1 MKLAIVHGGLTA
13 IDMVRRALSTDREVE
28 ILWTAGDST
37 RAMAQARQE
46 RPEAALVSASLD
58 RAAVLVRVLTDEL
71 DCPVIVLSDGSSTA
85 KAGTFELMSA
95 GAVDV
100 IVLPG
105 LASGT
110 GDAAAVRG
118 KLALLRR
125 LAGRD
130 NASHKSVPP
139 MRAAP
144 IRPAIIAI
152 GASTGGPQALAT
164 VLAALPAQLEA
175 AVLIVQH
182 IDPQFS
188 EGMAQW
194 LARSTPFTVELA
206 TQGVQPRGGVVYVA
220 AVGQHMVVETDGT
233 LAFTSR
239 PREAAHKPSI
249 DVLFTS
255 LIKRSRPGVAV
266 LLTGM
271 GRDGAQ
277 GLAQLRAAGWRTIA
291 QDEATSVVYGMP
303 KAAAEL
309 KAAAH
314 VLPLPQI
321 GPAIVRL
328 VEELDRPPPRPA

>member
-1 MKLAIVHGGLTA
+1 VKLAIVHGHLPA
-13 IDMVRRALSTDREVE
+13 IDMVRRALASDREVTV
-28 ILWTAGDST
+28 LWTAGDCT
-37 RAMAQARQE
+37 RAMAHARAE
-46 RPEAALVSASLD
+46 RPEAALVSASLEG
-58 RAAVLVRVLTDEL
+58 AARLTRVLSDEL
-71 DCPVIVLSDGSSTA
+71 ECPVVVLSDGSAAA

-100 IVLPG
+100 VVLPG
-105 LASGT
+105 LSSGA

-130 NASHKSVPP
+130 LPSRPP
-139 MRAAP
+139 TQSRP
-144 IRPAIIAI
+144 GPLRPAIIAL

-164 VLAALPAQLEA
+164 VLSALPANLEA

-194 LARSTPFTVELA
+194 LARATPFTVELA
-206 TQGVQPRGGVVYVA
+206 TLGAQPKAGTAYVA
-220 AVGQHMVVETDGT
+220 AVGQHMVVESDGT

-277 GLAQLRAAGWRTIA
+277 GLAALRAAGWRTIA

-314 VLPLPQI
+314 VLPLQQI

-328 VEELDRPPPRPA
+328 VEELRI

>member
-1 MKLAIVHGGLTA
+1 MKLAVVHGSLQA
-13 IDMVRRALSTDREVE
+13 VDMVRRALASDREVT
-28 ILWTAGDST
+28 ILWTAGDSA
-37 RAMAQARQE
+37 RAIAHARADH
-46 RPEAALVSASLD
+46 PDAALVSASLEG
-58 RAAVLVRVLTDEL
+58 AAKLTRTLSDEL
-71 DCPVIVLSDGSSTA
+71 DCPVIVLSDGSAAA

-100 IVLPG
+100 VVLPG
-105 LASGT
+105 LSSGA

-125 LAGRD
+125 LAGRELP
-130 NASHKSVPP
+130 SRPP
-139 MRAAP
+139 AP
-144 IRPAIIAI
+144 VRTAPSRPAIIAI
-152 GASTGGPQALAT
+152 GASTGGPQALLT
-164 VLAALPAQLEA
+164 VLAALPAHLEA

-194 LARSTPFTVELA
+194 LARATPFTVELA
-206 TQGVQPRGGVVYVA
+206 THGVLPKAGTAYVA
-220 AVGQHMVVETDGT
+220 AVGQHLVVEADGT

-255 LIKRSRPGVAV
+255 LVKRPRPGVAA

-277 GLAQLRAAGWRTIA
+277 GLAALRAAGWRTIA

-303 KAAAEL
+303 KVAAEL
-309 KAAAH
+309 KAAAL
-314 VLPLPQI
+314 VLPLQQI

-328 VEELDRPPPRPA
+328 VEELRA

>member
-1 MKLAIVHGGLTA
+1 MKLAIVHGALPA
-13 IDMVRRALSTDREVE
+13 IDVVRRALASDRDVT

-37 RAMAQARQE
+37 RAIMHARAD
-46 RPEAALVSASLD
+46 RPEAALVSASLEG
-58 RAAVLVRVLTDEL
+58 AAALTRILSDEL
-71 DCPVIVLSDGSSTA
+71 DCPVIVLSDGSATA

-95 GAVDV
+95 GAIDV
-100 IVLPG
+100 VVLPG
-105 LASGT
+105 LSSGA

-130 NASHKSVPP
+130 LPSRPPVPARTP
-139 MRAAP
+139 P
-144 IRPAIIAI
+144 LRPTLVAI
-152 GASTGGPQALAT
+152 GASTGGPQALST
-164 VLAALPAQLEA
+164 VLSALPAHLDA

-194 LARSTPFTVELA
+194 LARATPFTVELA
-206 TQGVQPRGGVVYVA
+206 THGVQPKGGTVYVA
-220 AVGQHMVVETDGT
+220 AVGQHMVVENDGT

-255 LIKRSRPGVAV
+255 LVKRSRPGVAA

-277 GLAQLRAAGWRTIA
+277 GLAALRAAGWRTIA

-314 VLPLPQI
+314 VLPLQQI

-328 VEELDRPPPRPA
+328 VEEIDRRH

>member
-1 MKLAIVHGGLTA
+1 MKIAIVHGALAA
-13 IDMVRRALSTDREVE
+13 IDVVRRALAPDRDVT

-37 RAMAQARQE
+37 RAIAHARAD
-46 RPEAALVSASLD
+46 RPDAALVSATLD
-58 RAAVLVRVLTDEL
+58 GVVALTRTLSDEL
-71 DCPVIVLSDGSSTA
+71 DCPVVVMSDGTATA
-85 KAGTFELMSA
+85 KAATFELMSA

-100 IVLPG
+100 VVMPG

-130 NASHKSVPP
+130 APSRPPVP
-139 MRAAP
+139 A
-144 IRPAIIAI
+144 RPAPARPMLIGI
-152 GASTGGPQALAT
+152 GASTGGPQALST
-164 VLAALPAQLEA
+164 VLSALPAGLDA

-194 LARSTPFTVELA
+194 LARSTPFAVELA
-206 TQGVQPRGGVVYVA
+206 TPGVRPRAGTAYVA
-220 AVGQHMVVETDGT
+220 AVGQHMVVEPDGT
-233 LAFTSR
+233 LGFTSR
-239 PREAAHKPSI
+239 PRDAAHKPSI

-255 LIKRSRPGVAV
+255 LVKRSRPGIAA

-277 GLAQLRAAGWRTIA
+277 GLAALRAAGWRTIA

-309 KAAAH
+309 KAAAL
-314 VLPLPQI
+314 VLPLDQI
-321 GPAIVRL
+321 GAAIVRL
-328 VEELDRPPPRPA
+328 VEEAG